1 MAYTLTASSPTVNE
15 GGNVVIRLFT
25 SGLPDGTKV
34 PYTILGSGITTA
46 DFIGVS
52 SLSGNFIVIGNQA
65 TLTLNVR
72 EDRKTEYDETF
83 TLLLTE
89 SAFSENV
96 SVVIKDTSRTSSNA
110 FGQFYI
116 TSAQSVVDEG
126 QTAIFNIRATNVDP
140 DTAVA
145 YSIFGIQAADLANP
159 ALISGIVV
167 LTASNVAGETTG
179 VVTLSLLEDF
189 VTEGPQTIVLVLSPD
204 FPYSLE
210 VASTITVL
218 DTSIDKTP
226 KYFISSDKNT
236 VIEGSNVTFTLVA
249 ENVPD
254 GTEVPWQIV
263 GTIGSVTI
271 SDFSGITSL
280 FGKWPALS
288 SNTASFI
295 LNVRDDLVFENTEV
309 FYLTVPNTNSSSQLI
324 RIIDSGNT
332 LIKSDDTFTGN
343 ITVSFLD
350 KADLKANLGSITKSV
365 SFWSDTT
372 GLLSENMVLE
382 GKAPFSGDDSLAYYH
397 PFSYVI
403 QSGISILDWK
413 TSIKSF
419 LHPAG
424 LTIFSEIN
432 NDTVPTELLSVSIKS
447 TDDTY
452 INILDSIT
460 VDDVGIYASN
470 TLLTGSNIFTVD
482 SITLSINT

>member
-15 GGNVVIRLFT
+15 GSSVVIRLFT
-25 SGLPDGTKV
+25 SGLSDGTKV
-34 PYTILGSGITTA
+34 PYTILGSGISA
-46 DFIGVS
+46 SDFLGAT
-52 SLSGNFIVIGNQA
+52 SLSGNFVVIGNQA

-72 EDRKTEYDETF
+72 ADRQTEYDEPF
-83 TLLLTE
+83 TLVLTGTTF
-89 SAFSENV
+89 AENV
-96 SVVIKDTSRTSSNA
+96 TVVIKDTSRTSSNT
-110 FGQFYI
+110 FGQFYV

-126 QTAIFNIRATNVDP
+126 ETAIFNIRATNVEP
-140 DTAVA
+140 GTAIA
-145 YSIFGIQAADLANP
+145 YSIFGIQSADLANP

-167 LTASNVAGETTG
+167 LNSSNVLNETTG

-210 VASTITVL
+210 LASTITVL
-218 DTSIDKTP
+218 DTSIDLTP
-226 KYFISSDKNT
+226 KYFIDADKNS
-236 VIEGSNVTFTLVA
+236 VIEGGNITFTLVA
-249 ENVPD
+249 ENVPE

-263 GTIGSVTI
+263 GTAGSVTI

-288 SNTASFI
+288 SNTASFV
-295 LNVRDDLVFENTEV
+295 LDTRDDLVFENTEV

-332 LIKSDDTFTGN
+332 LLKSDDIFTGN

-350 KADLKANLGSITKSV
+350 KADLKANLGSMTRGI

-382 GKAPFSGDDSLAYYH
+382 GKAPFSGADSLAYYH

-403 QSGISILDWK
+403 RSGISIQDWK
-413 TSIKSF
+413 NSIKSF

-432 NDTVPTELLSVSIKS
+432 NDTAPTELLSVTVKS
-447 TDDTY
+447 TDDTFV
-452 INILDSIT
+452 NISDSIT
-460 VDDVGIYASN
+460 VDDTGFYASN
-470 TLLTGSNIFTVD
+470 TLLSGSNTFTVD
-482 SITLSINT
+482 SITLSINV